1 MIIGS
6 AVSRMRYC
14 LDCVGVDMVKL
25 FVRDSEDPHMI
36 VWLDETIGRPNWKY
50 NIAWHFDWKKAENC
64 HGQWQVETDGR
75 KLRGKKRTE
84 FVLKWGK

>member
-1 MIIGS
+1 MIIGFGIR
-6 AVSRMRYC
+6 RMRYC
-14 LDCVGVDMVKL
+14 LECVGVDLVKV
-25 FVRDSEDPHMI
+25 FVRESEDPHMI

-50 NIAWHFDWKKAENC
+50 NIAWSWNFDEPTRSA
-64 HGQWQVETDGR
+64 GYWQVETDGR

>member
-1 MIIGS
+1 
-6 AVSRMRYC
+6 
-14 LDCVGVDMVKL
+14 MVKL

-50 NIAWHFDWKKAENC
+50 NIAWHWDWQKPENC
-64 HGQWQVETDGR
+64 SGRWQVETDGR
-75 KLRGKKRTE
+75 KLRGKRRTE

>member
-1 MIIGS
+1 
-6 AVSRMRYC
+6 
-14 LDCVGVDMVKL
+14 MVRL

-50 NIAWHFDWKKAENC
+50 NIAWSWDFDEPTHSA
-64 HGQWQVETDGR
+64 GRWQVETDGR